1 MSVITDESRELE
13 PVAATVVPD
22 RMDDFSEPYRALS
35 ASAVVSCVLGL
46 LSILAFADFWLGLIP
61 FLAIATGVFALRKI
75 KSAPEEFT
83 GLNLAKVGL
92 ALGIVFW
99 LGGTSW
105 LSYVYATEVPDGYER
120 ITYRMLQPGDND
132 ADGAIP
138 AQAASLDGKRVF
150 IKGYIYP
157 PPGSPPYVTRF
168 LLVRDKGDCCFGGN
182 PKITDR
188 ILVDIAP
195 PGRLEFNQSLRKLA
209 GTFRL
214 QPSEAVDAEGGVL
227 YRLEADYAK

>member
-1 MSVITDESRELE
+1 MSVVSEVARVSDSPSRGSE
-13 PVAATVVPD
+13 AAREVD
-22 RMDDFSEPYRALS
+22 LHEPYRALS
-35 ASAVVSCVLGL
+35 AAAVVSCVLGL
-46 LSILAFADFWLGLIP
+46 LSVLAFADFWLGLVP
-61 FLAIATGVFALRKI
+61 LLAIVVGVIAWRQIAQSPDELTGRR
-75 KSAPEEFT
+75 
-83 GLNLAKVGL
+83 LAQVGV

-99 LGGTSW
+99 AGGASW
-105 LSYVYATEVPDGYER
+105 LSFVYMTEVPDGFDR
-120 ITYRMLQPGDND
+120 ISYRMLQPADTD
-132 ADGAIP
+132 ADGDVP
-138 AQAASLDGKRVF
+138 AAAKALDGKRVF

-157 PPGSPPYVTRF
+157 PPGSPPFVSHF

-195 PGRLEFNQSLRKLA
+195 PGKLEYSQTLHALA

-214 QPSEAVDAEGGVL
+214 QPADETDAEGGVL